1 MGLISGV
8 SRAGSVL
15 AQRAASEGP
24 RWTRAIE
31 PALHTP
37 ISSFENMKDENV
49 LVRGRARLTCSGRAG
64 EIVARNGSRP
74 GHPSHS
80 MRGERGEKRQR

>member
-8 SRAGSVL
+8 CRTGSLL

-37 ISSFENMKDENV
+37 ISPFEYMGDENV
-49 LVRGRARLTCSGRAG
+49 LAWVG

-80 MRGERGEKRQR
+80 MRGERGEKRHR